1 MKNKK
6 YVVVIKRSIVAL
18 VILFVI
24 VCFSFGAT
32 YSNFVYDSDDH
43 RAVEMHISK
52 LMYSIKINGNP
63 VSEIDIKPG
72 ISRVSVEIGSL
83 NEIISYYKLIV
94 NKNDNLSVFYLDN
107 SSSDKIKNNE
117 KTTVNLLVF
126 NSSSSNI
133 KAKFLIN
140 GGYIINSISDIKVD
154 EGYTEINKIGV
165 GDYIN
170 YNVNNTYL
178 VPSDYS
184 TNEDLSMTT
193 PNTSFRVLSI
203 NDDNTIDII
212 SSESITLENVKFNGS
227 NGYNNFNY
235 IINDLCNSL
244 YSRMNSTVKNI
255 SVLDIEKYSKRNLFS
270 SNNLIPIN
278 KEIYI
283 PSVLELD
290 NSVMVNGNTGTL
302 NSSDII
308 LIDKLNSNKQV
319 SSISIVEN
327 QLNNIEF
334 DKNIYNEL
342 LLNDDYY
349 VSTRMYSYDGLDLT
363 YGIYNIHNGLLTHS
377 NLYDSNNNDYEISN
391 FKIRPIVKLLSNSKI
406 GLNNNELE
414 VK

>member
-32 YSNFVYDSDDH
+32 YSNFVYNSNDH

-72 ISRVSVEIGSL
+72 ISRLSIEIESL

-94 NKNDNLSVFYLDN
+94 NKNDDLSVFYLDN

-140 GGYIINSISDIKVD
+140 GGYVINSISDIKVD

-184 TNEDLSMTT
+184 TEEDLSITT
-193 PNTSFRVLSI
+193 PNTSFRILSI

-244 YSRMNSTVKNI
+244 YSRMNSIVKNI
-255 SVLDIEKYSKRNLFS
+255 NVLDIEKYSKRNLFS

-290 NSVMVNGNTGTL
+290 DSVMVNGNTGTL